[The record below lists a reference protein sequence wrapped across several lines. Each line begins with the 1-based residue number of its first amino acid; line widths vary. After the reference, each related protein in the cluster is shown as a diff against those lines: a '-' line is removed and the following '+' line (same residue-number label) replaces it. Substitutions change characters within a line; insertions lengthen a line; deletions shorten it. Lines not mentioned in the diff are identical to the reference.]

1 MCDRL
6 RELTSRSPRSLG
18 LERSRWTLGMLRKR
32 LGEKAPETDSG
43 TWHMLD
49 RLGISHTQGQGYTL
63 SPDEHFEAK
72 RAFIDGVRTRA
83 GTDTGTEEA
92 NSSEESG
99 NGPTE
104 ESLAEEDLTDR
115 LFYLDE
121 LTCEL
126 HPTIDSDWSPAGEQ
140 PTAERGTCGQK
151 EGRLLGAMDAETG
164 RLFYRQAP
172 SVGREKLTDLYQ
184 EMVEF
189 YQGER
194 LWVVQDNT
202 PFHFHTDV
210 LQGLEA
216 QVWPRAHPAFE
227 YARPPQW
234 PDPTDAMEA
243 DGELPLQIVPLPT
256 YASWLNPIERLWR
269 WLKQEVLHL
278 HPYAGNWGKLK
289 RGVRSF
295 LERFAKRS
303 EALLE
308 YTGVSGT

>member
-18 LERSRWTLGMLRKR
+18 LERSRWTLEMLRKR

-49 RLGISHTQGQGYTL
+49 RLRISHTQGQGYTL

-83 GTDTGTEEA
+83 GTGTGTEEA

-126 HPTIDSDWSPAGEQ
+126 HPTTDSDWSPAGEQ

-194 LWVVQDNT
+194 L
-202 PFHFHTDV
+202 
-210 LQGLEA
+210 
-216 QVWPRAHPAFE
+216 
-227 YARPPQW
+227 
-234 PDPTDAMEA
+234 
-243 DGELPLQIVPLPT
+243 
-256 YASWLNPIERLWR
+256 
-269 WLKQEVLHL
+269 
-278 HPYAGNWGKLK
+278 
-289 RGVRSF
+289 
-295 LERFAKRS
+295 
-303 EALLE
+303 
-308 YTGVSGT
+308 